1 MVKGRGI
8 LVKITASCSQSNAQD
23 VPGTPFDEL
32 LCLIHDIDNNALR
45 DRFIRWI
52 SINIGVE
59 TAHRRFHRTE
69 LARLTAADRDK
80 AVAKAI
86 RHMAA
91 EIGSH
96 IARSGQI
103 EIIERANEPWL
114 NIHAEFRYL
123 KKAADE

>member
-1 MVKGRGI
+1 M
-8 LVKITASCSQSNAQD
+8 KITVSCSQSTARIETS
-23 VPGTPFDEL
+23 TPFDEL
-32 LCLIHDIDNNALR
+32 LYLIHHIDNNALR
-45 DRFIRWI
+45 ERFVRWI
-52 SINIGVE
+52 SINIGIE

-69 LARLTAADRDK
+69 LARLSQVDQDK

-91 EIGSH
+91 EIGSQ

-103 EIIERANEPWL
+103 EIIERANDPWL

>member
-59 TAHRRFHRTE
+59 TAHRRFHWSE
-69 LARLTAADRDK
+69 LSRLSHIDQDK

-91 EIGSH
+91 EIGTN
-96 IARSGQI
+96 IAKSGHI
-103 EIIERANEPWL
+103 EIVERTNEPWL

-123 KKAADE
+123 KKG